1 MVLVSEGNNGG
12 WQHAAL
18 FMVCKELGIKTAEMQ
33 HGTFGAGM
41 RYADVLAGQDY
52 FAKHKSD
59 IVFTFGPYH
68 NTQTNAVPLK
78 IPVGHYNPEYQR
90 AAKNPGLPKSNRLR
104 ILLLCEG
111 VNYRAANNRIT
122 EIVYETLNAAD
133 FEYSLTL
140 RLHPSDNNPE
150 RFKKLL
156 SLDNVK
162 VSTQFTEDVLA
173 LLQGCDVVLGYMSTA
188 LFEAVLLNKPV
199 VYYRDEV
206 SELHVPF
213 DLGASYSG
221 KENLSEILNK
231 ITTRSLIGIN
241 RSGWFWQSG
250 YVYDNIEQSMNYKN

>member
-1 MVLVSEGNNGG
+1 
-12 WQHAAL
+12 
-18 FMVCKELGIKTAEMQ
+18 
-33 HGTFGAGM
+33 
-41 RYADVLAGQDY
+41 
-52 FAKHKSD
+52 
-59 IVFTFGPYH
+59 
-68 NTQTNAVPLK
+68 
-78 IPVGHYNPEYQR
+78 VGHYNPDYQR
-90 AAKNPGLPKSNRLR
+90 VAENPGLPKSNRLR